1 MRRGVC
7 ALALAAALGAVP
19 APAAATGGSFALCY
33 ERLKQL
39 AALYMAQGARDLSIA
54 EPVDAPDQR
63 RYVLEMRI
71 GAATHRFA
79 CTRGGAIERVG
90 EDAPAA
96 R

>member
-7 ALALAAALGAVP
+7 ALALAAALGAVS

-39 AALYMAQGARDLSIA
+39 AALYAAQGARGLSIA
-54 EPVDAPDQR
+54 EPVDAPDER

-71 GAATHRFA
+71 GAATHRLA
-79 CTRGGAIERVG
+79 CTRGGTIERL
-90 EDAPAA
+90 DDDTPAA

>member
-1 MRRGVC
+1 MRRGLF
-7 ALALAAALGAVP
+7 ALTLAAALGATA

-39 AALYMAQGARDLSIA
+39 AALYAAQGASGVSIT
-54 EPVDAPDQR
+54 EPVDEPDER

-71 GAATHRFA
+71 GAATHRFG
-79 CTRGGAIERVG
+79 CTRGGLIERLD

>member
-7 ALALAAALGAVP
+7 ALALAAALGAVS

-39 AALYMAQGARDLSIA
+39 AALYAAQGARDLSIA
-54 EPVDAPDQR
+54 EPVDAPDER

-79 CTRGGAIERVG
+79 CARGGTIERLDD
-90 EDAPAA
+90 DAPAA

>member
-1 MRRGVC
+1 MRCRIC

-19 APAAATGGSFALCY
+19 APAAAAGGSFALCY

-39 AALYMAQGARDLSIA
+39 AVLYMAQGARDLLIA
-54 EPVDAPDQR
+54 EPVDAPDER

-79 CTRGGAIERVG
+79 CAAGGTIERLDA
-90 EDAPAA
+90 DAPAA